1 MNKIIKITI
10 IIFLFSIS
18 KSYSIENVKELTDA
32 ISEAREKFN
41 NISEPTTEESKIIDE
56 AIKEIDKANKYV
68 QEAINLLHIHIYMF

>member
-41 NISEPTTEESKIIDE
+41 NKGTSI
-56 AIKEIDKANKYV
+56 
-68 QEAINLLHIHIYMF
+68 